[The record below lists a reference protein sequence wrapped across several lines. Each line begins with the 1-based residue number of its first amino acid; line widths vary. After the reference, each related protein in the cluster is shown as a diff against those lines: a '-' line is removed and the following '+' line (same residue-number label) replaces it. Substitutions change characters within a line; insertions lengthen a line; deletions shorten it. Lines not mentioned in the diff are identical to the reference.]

1 MNLTYAITAEIPH
14 LLYANIPTLI
24 MNAKTTTV
32 LNRAKLRKEK
42 INLITLEI
50 HVAFTAGL

>member
-32 LNRAKLRKEK
+32 LNRALRKEK